1 VKNSKAVTLISRIY
15 QRQQPLF
22 DSDEMAK
29 EAIDDIDIF
38 QVAPQVYY
46 LLKSCGLLEAVPSE
60 HLSRLKEGVDAV
72 LFQNMLIRSE
82 MYKLLDAFERAGI
95 GVIVLKGIRLS
106 ERFFGHF
113 SGRGTSDIDLLVHPA
128 DLDKAVSLLESHAF
142 IRYEEDDEDHFHML
156 LNKFYANEDFP
167 LLGVELHWNILR
179 EHVSDTDMSGL
190 WREAEPISPYQLVK
204 ELSVQ
209 DTFYHLC
216 IHGYKHN
223 MFSLKYVID
232 ILHVLRC
239 CSAEIDYGL
248 LFEQAKGDGNFAKVL
263 IALSIV
269 YDLFPE
275 LQEIKPLNVRRRWPL
290 WNIELM
296 RNAQFGRKNWRLY
309 GFHLFSAF
317 VAYDSVRQ
325 QWAHLRYLLLPPRE
339 YALDQLKY
347 GSRPAASDSNEPM
360 TKIYARVYKRRLQF
374 WLRTLRSKRNEK
386 S

>member
-1 VKNSKAVTLISRIY
+1 MKNSKAVTLISRIY
-15 QRQQPLF
+15 QRQCPLL
-22 DSDEMAK
+22 DSEEMAK
-29 EAIDDIDIF
+29 EALDDIDIF

-46 LLKSCGLLEAVPSE
+46 LLKSSGLLDEIASE
-60 HLSRLKEGVDAV
+60 YRSRLKSGVDAV

-82 MYKLLDAFERAGI
+82 MYKLLDAFEQSGI
-95 GVIVLKGIRLS
+95 QVIVLKGIRLS

-113 SGRGTSDIDLLVHPA
+113 SGRGTSDIDLLVHPE
-128 DLDKAVSLLESHAF
+128 DLDKAVSLLESHEF
-142 IRYEEDDEDHFHML
+142 IRYVEDDADHFHML

-179 EHVSDTDMSGL
+179 EHVSDTDMSGF
-190 WREAEPISPYQLVK
+190 WKEAEPIAPYQSVK
-204 ELSVQ
+204 ELSVK

-216 IHGYKHN
+216 VHGYKHN
-223 MFSLKYVID
+223 MYSLKYVID

-239 CSAEIDYGL
+239 CSAEIDYGC
-248 LFEQAKGDGNFAKVL
+248 LFAQAKGDGNYAKVL
-263 IALSIV
+263 IALTIV

-275 LQEIKPLNVRRRWPL
+275 LQEIKPLNVRRRWPF

-296 RNAQFGRKNWRLY
+296 RNAQYGRRNWRFY
-309 GFHLFSAF
+309 CFHLFSAF
-317 VAYDSVRQ
+317 VASDSARQ
-325 QWAHLRYLLLPPRE
+325 QWEHLRYMLFPPRD

-347 GSRPAASDSNEPM
+347 GNKAEVPDANEPM
-360 TKIYARVYKRRLQF
+360 IKIYSKIYKRRLQF